1 MIVFM
6 TFYITK
12 TLISIHS
19 YWS

>member
-1 MIVFM
+1 MIVIM

-19 YWS
+19 YWY